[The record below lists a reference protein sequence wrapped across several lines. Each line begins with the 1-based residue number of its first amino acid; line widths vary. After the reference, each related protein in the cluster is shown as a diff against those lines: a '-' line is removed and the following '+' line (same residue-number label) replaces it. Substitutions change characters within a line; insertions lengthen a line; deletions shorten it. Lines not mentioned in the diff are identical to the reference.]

1 MLTAYHEQNFSENF
15 GDKAMRLGRSYRR
28 TRRESRGF
36 RQRRPTADATQIFVR
51 IQDVKVVSNMEEI
64 NNENNERAGNKKRW
78 LCFWILKKH
87 TKE

>member
-64 NNENNERAGNKKRW
+64 NNENNERQEKKRW